1 MRYPPAYY
9 VDNDLEFTNR
19 IIENHGF
26 CLLTC
31 PSEIGPLAT
40 HLPMIKAENN
50 LYGHVAGNNPMV
62 DFIGTELVFLA
73 VFHGAHD
80 YISPTLYDDP
90 SRSVPT
96 WDYVSVHIH
105 GTTRAL
111 SAEESV
117 DQMHNLIDKYEGEAG
132 WYMEDA
138 AEYASQLFPNIVAFE
153 MQMDRVTGLRKLSQ
167 NKNAET
173 QSRIIDDLRARG
185 NVDLAKEIDM
195 IRKR

>member
-138 AEYASQLFPNIVAFE
+138 AEYASRLFPNIVAFE